1 MALKIVRNDIT
12 QMDTEA
18 IVNTANEE
26 PVIGKGCDYAIYTA
40 AGIDELLE
48 YRKENIGHVDEG
60 EVFITPGFELAARYI
75 IHIVSPKYIKDDEK
89 NEKKLYE
96 SYMKGLV
103 LAYEN
108 GVESIAIP
116 LISSGS
122 YGYPKEEAA
131 RIAITAINEFLTKYN
146 MLVYLVVF
154 DEESNAA
161 VKKKYSD
168 IDEYI
173 DNNYV
178 SEKIHEESHFLG
190 AMMHMAQPMGMAESK
205 KHSRSVFGKKEA
217 IADREICMCDE
228 LEEAV
233 FDEEHENMLNERMK
247 HLADSFSEYLL
258 YIISSKG
265 MENAQV
271 YKRALVDKK
280 TFSKIKN
287 NVEYHPQKITA
298 LCLCVGAQLNLDETK
313 DMLARA
319 GYALS
324 PCDKTDV
331 IFSYFIENQIYDMIE
346 IDIQLEEHGL
356 SCIIA

>member
-26 PVIGKGCDYAIYTA
+26 PIIGSGCDYAIYTA
-40 AGIDELLE
+40 AGADELLE

-131 RIAITAINEFLTKYN
+131 RIAITAINE
-146 MLVYLVVF
+146 
-154 DEESNAA
+154 
-161 VKKKYSD
+161 
-168 IDEYI
+168 
-173 DNNYV
+173 
-178 SEKIHEESHFLG
+178 
-190 AMMHMAQPMGMAESK
+190 
-205 KHSRSVFGKKEA
+205 
-217 IADREICMCDE
+217 
-228 LEEAV
+228 
-233 FDEEHENMLNERMK
+233 
-247 HLADSFSEYLL
+247 
-258 YIISSKG
+258 
-265 MENAQV
+265 
-271 YKRALVDKK
+271 
-280 TFSKIKN
+280 
-287 NVEYHPQKITA
+287 
-298 LCLCVGAQLNLDETK
+298 
-313 DMLARA
+313 
-319 GYALS
+319 
-324 PCDKTDV
+324 
-331 IFSYFIENQIYDMIE
+331 
-346 IDIQLEEHGL
+346 
-356 SCIIA
+356 